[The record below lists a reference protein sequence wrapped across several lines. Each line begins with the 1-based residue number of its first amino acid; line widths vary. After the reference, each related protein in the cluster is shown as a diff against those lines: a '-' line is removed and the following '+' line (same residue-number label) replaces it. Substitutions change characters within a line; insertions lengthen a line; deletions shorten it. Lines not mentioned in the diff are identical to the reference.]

1 MWEKYPSKHVYYLPL
16 SVVILIHI
24 TLFFII
30 NIINSN
36 GVILP
41 YKFTFSIN
49 FSSII
54 PSNKNELEPM
64 QISTTR
70 WQIRRTYAGVGLEI

>member
-1 MWEKYPSKHVYYLPL
+1 MGENIYLNIYSYYLPL
-16 SVVILIHI
+16 SVVKLIRI

-30 NIINSN
+30 NIIDSN
-36 GVILP
+36 GLILP
-41 YKFTFSIN
+41 YKFTFSIR

-64 QISTTR
+64 QISIVQR
-70 WQIRRTYAGVGLEI
+70 DGKYAVLMRAWA